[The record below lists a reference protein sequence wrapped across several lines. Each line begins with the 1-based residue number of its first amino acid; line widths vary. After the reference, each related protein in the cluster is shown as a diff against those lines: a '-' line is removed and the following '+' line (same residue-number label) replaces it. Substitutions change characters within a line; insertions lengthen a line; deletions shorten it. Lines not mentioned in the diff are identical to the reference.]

1 MSDEIIEKITKIE
14 EGKDESSIQK
24 KTVPN
29 RDHFE
34 SLMQQSTDT
43 SKIKVQEGAETDTA
57 KQSTLM
63 DEVRNSN
70 HSTYYGQVSPE
81 GLVAQTQSVIAQIE
95 NIKQSLSTPNLDLKG
110 SVQTLLKSKL
120 EHVDENL
127 KVALEKMGTSE
138 YQAPP
143 QLSGLGNPLER
154 FVGYLTHSQYNLDR
168 ISNDINEIGKN
179 GKEMSPAS
187 MMVVQMKVFYIQQEL
202 EFFTNLLNKALEST
216 KTIMNVQV

>member
-1 MSDEIIEKITKIE
+1 MSDELIEKISKIE
-14 EGKDESSIQK
+14 DGKEETSIQK
-24 KTVPN
+24 RTVPN

-34 SLMQQSTDT
+34 SLMQQSTDA
-43 SKIKVQEGAETDTA
+43 SKIKVEEGNATETA
-57 KQSTLM
+57 QQNTLM

-81 GLVAQTQSVIAQIE
+81 GLIAQTQSVISQIDE
-95 NIKQSLSTPNLDLKG
+95 IKQSLATPNLELKG

-127 KVALEKMGTSE
+127 KVALEKMGTTE
-138 YQAPP
+138 YEAP

-154 FVGYLTHSQYNLDR
+154 FIGFLSHSQYHLDH
-168 ISNDINEIGKN
+168 ISDDINDLALN
-179 GKEMSPAS
+179 GKSLSPAS
-187 MMVVQMKVFYIQQEL
+187 LLCIQLKVNYISQEL
-202 EFFTNLLNKALEST
+202 EFFTSLLNKALEST